1 MARAG
6 VTIEDV
12 NRAAGA
18 VQARGARVT
27 VARVREE
34 LQTGSM
40 DTLTP
45 LVREWKAQNDQA
57 VQAQPAQSV
66 VLLPLPA
73 PVAEA
78 LEKFGQ
84 QVWQGATAEADLQLQ
99 GAYERHRNELAVAE
113 ESCQETAEFAAAVEA
128 QNEAL
133 KQQADELR
141 GQLAAGQQRE
151 EQARLDRASLERELA
166 QERDERKV
174 AGARVQELEQR
185 ADDLNAELG
194 RLHTTLAGE
203 RAERVE
209 ERAADQ
215 QQHAAE
221 LNRAAQEAEARLGGL
236 RADLT
241 RAAQD
246 AEGRQA
252 ALRADLTQQ
261 LAAAGARVAGLE
273 TQLQAS
279 RETSE
284 ATATELRAQLDQ
296 AKEERAQARGAL
308 QPLHEQ
314 LETQKQ
320 LLMRALAHPADTR
333 EAQVNPVIRN
343 RPPGK

>member
-1 MARAG
+1 MGRAG
-6 VTIEDV
+6 VTDKDV

-18 VQARGARVT
+18 VQARGERVT

-57 VQAQPAQSV
+57 VQAQPV
-66 VLLPLPA
+66 VLPPLPA

-133 KQQADELR
+133 QQQADELQ
-141 GQLAAGQQRE
+141 GQVAAGQQRE
-151 EQARLDRASLERELA
+151 QQARLDRAALERELA

-185 ADDLNAELG
+185 ADDLNTELG

-203 RAERVE
+203 RAERAQ
-209 ERAADQ
+209 EREADQ

-221 LNRAAQEAEARLGGL
+221 LTRAAQEAEARVEGL

-246 AEGRQA
+246 AEGRQE
-252 ALRADLTQQ
+252 ALRADLARQ

-273 TQLQAS
+273 TQLLAS

-284 ATATELRAQLDQ
+284 ATATELRTQLNQVKD
-296 AKEERAQARGAL
+296 ERAQAQGAL
-308 QPLHEQ
+308 QPLRDQ

-320 LLMRALAHPADTR
+320 LVQALTRRDDTR
-333 EAQVNPVIRN
+333 EAQVKPVTRN